1 METNTETE
9 KINVNETKT
18 KIIYEN
24 GTPPAAF
31 ANIDVE
37 AALESILEFFEKSG
51 VQIKPYPK
59 IVFNCVEQKTFL
71 HFCLGT
77 YSPESKTV
85 DVRVTG
91 RSPNDVFRTLFH
103 ELIHHSQVLTG
114 VFEKKT
120 EGLTSE
126 NSDVGLHPG
135 LTELE
140 EDANGRGFYMYRVWA
155 REQKEKSD
163 NPFYIGK

>member
-1 METNTETE
+1 M
-9 KINVNETKT
+9 

-31 ANIDVE
+31 ADVDVD
-37 AALESILEFFEKSG
+37 AALESVLEFFEKSG

-59 IVFNCVEQKTFL
+59 IVFNCVEQKSFI

-85 DVRVTG
+85 NVRVTG

-103 ELIHHSQVLTG
+103 ELVHHSQVLTG

-126 NSDVGLHPG
+126 TSDVGLHPG